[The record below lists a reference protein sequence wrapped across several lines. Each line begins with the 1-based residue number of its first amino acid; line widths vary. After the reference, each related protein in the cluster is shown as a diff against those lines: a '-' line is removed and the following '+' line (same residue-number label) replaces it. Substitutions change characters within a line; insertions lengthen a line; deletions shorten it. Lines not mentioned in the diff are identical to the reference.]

1 MFLSQFRS
9 QAVGFMIALMLGASA
24 NAAIKTQEI
33 DYEQGGV
40 KLQGFL
46 AYDDANTDK
55 RPAVLVVHEWWGQ
68 TDYVRRR
75 AEQLARLG
83 YVGFAIDM
91 YGKGVQAKSVEEA
104 GKMAGQ
110 FKNDRKLMRE
120 RAAAGLA
127 VLKQQQMVDTAKIAA
142 IGYCFGGTV
151 ALELAR
157 SGADL
162 AGVCTFHAAL
172 DTPTPAD
179 AKNIKGKVMVCH
191 GGDDPFVPAEQV
203 QAFEKEMRD
212 AKVDWQL
219 VAYGGAVHSFTNP
232 DVDRVG
238 LQGAAY
244 NRNAD
249 RRSWKAMQ
257 TFFDEVFGNQGERR
271 AIRG

>member
-1 MFLSQFRS
+1 MSRSTVAALVVALS
-9 QAVGFMIALMLGASA
+9 IAGSA
-24 NAAIKTQEI
+24 GAAIKTQEVE
-33 DYEQGGV
+33 YEHGGT
-40 KLQGFL
+40 KLLGLL
-46 AYDDANTDK
+46 AYDDVVQGK
-55 RPAVLVVHEWWGQ
+55 RPGVLVVHEWWGHN
-68 TDYVRRR
+68 DYVRRR

-83 YVGFAIDM
+83 YVAFAIDM
-91 YGKGVQAKSVEEA
+91 YGKGVQAKNVEEA

-120 RAAAGLA
+120 RAAAGLQT
-127 VLKQQQMVDTAKIAA
+127 LKKQQQVDPSKVAA

-162 AGVCTFHAAL
+162 AAVATFHAAL
-172 DTPTPAD
+172 DTPNPAD
-179 AKNIKGKVMVCH
+179 AKNIKGKVAVFH
-191 GGDDPFVPAEQV
+191 GADDPFVPPEQV
-203 QAFEKEMRD
+203 HAFAMEMKD

-219 VAYGGAVHSFTNP
+219 VAYGGAAHSFTNP
-232 DVDRVG
+232 DVDRIG

-257 TFFDEVFGNQGERR
+257 TFFDEVFGAQQRR
-271 AIRG
+271 AGL